1 MSPSTPPHPILSRIP
16 GLGKFV
22 DERFLEHRRRSSSIA
37 GIVCAVMALVLFDF
51 RLLHDHVWA
60 WDLLA
65 VGLVFVVLKLSL
77 FAWYRFN
84 D

>member
-1 MSPSTPPHPILSRIP
+1 MTHPVLSRIP
-16 GLGKFV
+16 ILRAFV
-22 DERFLEHRRRSSSIA
+22 DERFLDHRRRASSIA
-37 GIVCAVMALVLFDF
+37 GFATLLVSGVLFEY
-51 RLLHDHVWA
+51 RLFHDRVVS

-65 VGLVFVVLKLSL
+65 VILTFAVFKLSL